1 MLTLAQVLRHA
12 RKLPE
17 KTVQFYKELNRLKR
31 AAVCL
36 GFYELLEGVAQVG
49 EDPKTNPNQTYKQI

>member
-36 GFYELLEGVAQVG
+36 GFYELLEGVADIC
-49 EDPKTNPNQTYKQI
+49 ER